1 MVGVAVLTSCLKDDD
16 EAGTAYSDTAVTY
29 FTLGTLNRYTH
40 TTSSTGSDSII
51 KTSVTGSDYKMTIDQ
66 LNHRIYNVQ
75 ELPAGTDVKHVI
87 CTITTK
93 NSGVVALQSMVSD
106 SLQWYSAADSIDFSE
121 PRIFRVY
128 ASDGS
133 AYRDYQVCLNV
144 SGSKGV
150 TFAWTQKG
158 TVELPTM
165 EVRLKAMGDTVEISH
180 DFGVYEVAN
189 TLYTIS
195 YPDGLLKSKRKD
207 AEDWQIE
214 PLDDDTSLL
223 PLYGYVIAD
232 WPYGPADN
240 TDYMLLVGAPRQNDE
255 PYMRVWRK
263 IAPHA
268 GGGQWVYMP
277 FDDSNKYPLP
287 RQERLAMAYYA
298 GSVIA
303 VGSDGI
309 VRQSRD
315 QGISWHTNSTYNLP
329 SALTGEVISMTTDEQ
344 GRMWMLT
351 STGQLWQ
358 GFASK

>member
-1 MVGVAVLTSCLKDDD
+1 MNRILFRLCAVIVSMAVLTSCLKDDD
-16 EAGTAYSDTAVTY
+16 DEAGSAYSDTAVTY

-40 TTSSTGSDSII
+40 TTSSTGSDSIV
-51 KTSVTGSDYKMTIDQ
+51 KTSVTGSDYRMTIDQ

-75 ELPAGTDVKHVI
+75 ELPTGTDVKHVI

-106 SLQWYSAADSIDFSE
+106 SLQWYSAADSIDFSV
-121 PRIFRVY
+121 PRTFRVY
-128 ASDGS
+128 AGDGS
-133 AYRDYQVCLNV
+133 GYRDYEVSLNV
-144 SGSKGV
+144 SGSKGT
-150 TFAWTQKG
+150 TFIWTHVG
-158 TVELPTM
+158 TVEMPDYLPCL
-165 EVRLKAMGDTVEISH
+165 EASADTVIMTRNSGIDIDWKQEQLS
-180 DFGVYEVAN
+180 DAE
-189 TLYTIS
+189 
-195 YPDGLLKSKRKD
+195 GLLPDMSK
-207 AEDWQIE
+207 
-214 PLDDDTSLL
+214 T
-223 PLYGYVIAD
+223 VIIS
-232 WPYGPADN
+232 WPYAPADD
-240 TDYMLLVGAPRQNDE
+240 TDYMLMVGTPQQDDE

-277 FDDSNKYPLP
+277 FDDSNRYPLP

-298 GSVIA
+298 GTVIA

-329 SALTGEVISMTTDEQ
+329 SSLTGEVISMTTDGQ

-358 GFASK
+358 GASAK